1 MVVCDYEQQTRYIGR
16 FYNRIK
22 RGNGFNILEAI
33 FLSTLIDLYEKDKK
47 NGCLAHGNWFP
58 TDLGTIMKLSRIPVY
73 YQIKLI
79 NSLMEDNIIDY
90 DPLRW
95 DMYDESSD
103 STVLFKLN
111 LL

>member
-16 FYNRIK
+16 FYNKIK
-22 RGNGFNILEAI
+22 LGNGFTIPEAI
-33 FLSTLIDLYEKDKK
+33 FLSTLKDLYEKDKK
-47 NGCLAHGNWFP
+47 NGCLVHGNWFP

-95 DMYDESSD
+95 DMYDEGSD
-103 STVLFKLN
+103 PTVLFKIN
-111 LL
+111 I